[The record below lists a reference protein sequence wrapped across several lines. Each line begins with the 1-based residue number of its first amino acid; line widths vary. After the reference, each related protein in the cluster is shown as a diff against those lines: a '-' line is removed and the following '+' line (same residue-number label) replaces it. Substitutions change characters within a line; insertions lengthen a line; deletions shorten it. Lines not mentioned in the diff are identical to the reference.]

1 MRKKVLGSVLAALA
15 LCTAMVMPALAED
28 QQLDN
33 VTNWGD
39 TEVDATIVDSAGEV
53 AYIVTVPTKIDFGKL
68 ICPDTD
74 VDSYVTQKFTMACTQ
89 MQGVNSVTL
98 YAYNDGSMAGE
109 ANQKFFL
116 TNQTKPSCG
125 FMPEYDLGVAT
136 ERIDV
141 TGVMDKNG
149 YKYVVFT
156 AEGQT
161 IAGGVRLNQNQI
173 YDEIYNKNREL
184 ADITGQYS
192 GTIVFTTVADVP
204 IPSAEG

>member
-39 TEVDATIVDSAGEV
+39 TEVDATIVDPAGEV

-68 ICPDTD
+68 TCPDDDTD
-74 VDSYVTQKFTMACTQ
+74 PHYATQTFILACTK
-89 MQGVNSVTL
+89 MQGVNSVGL
-98 YAYNDGSMAGE
+98 YAYNDGSLQGE
-109 ANQKFFL
+109 KNQKFFL
-116 TNQTKPSCG
+116 TCQTNASSPLA
-125 FMPEYDLGVAT
+125 PEYDLGVET
-136 ERIDV
+136 WKIDV
-141 TGVMDKNG
+141 TQAMPKNG
-149 YKYVVFT
+149 YEYTVFSK
-156 AEGQT
+156 EGQT
-161 IAGGVRLNQNQI
+161 VKGGVRLDQNQLYPYKDDLTKI
-173 YDEIYNKNREL
+173 AGE
-184 ADITGQYS
+184 YS